1 MNGKLA
7 FFVLLSTFALLHA
20 DSSLPVQIP
29 GVSSLGGV
37 IGGIPSASS
46 GSGSSSSSSND
57 NNLLNNLLSQLGL
70 GGANSGLNSTLGG
83 LGSVL
88 GNLLTVVGF
97 LLQLVGAL
105 LAPLAAG
112 ANLGSG
118 GLGALNG
125 ILSGLK
131 I

>member
-7 FFVLLSTFALLHA
+7 FFILLSTFALLHA
-20 DSSLPVQIP
+20 DISAPSLP
-29 GVSSLGGV
+29 S
-37 IGGIPSASS
+37 IGGILEGLPSASS
-46 GSGSSSSSSND
+46 GNSSSSSSSSSNE

-70 GGANSGLNSTLGG
+70 GGANTGLNSTLGG

-97 LLQLVGAL
+97 LLQLVGTL

-118 GLGALNG
+118 GLDALNG
-125 ILSGLK
+125 LLSGLK

>member
-1 MNGKLA
+1 MNRKLA

-20 DSSLPVQIP
+20 DSSAASLPSIE
-29 GVSSLGGV
+29 GV
-37 IGGIPSASS
+37 IGGLPSASS

-70 GGANSGLNSTLGG
+70 G

-118 GLGALNG
+118 GLGLRTLLTVFLAD
-125 ILSGLK
+125 
-131 I
+131 

>member
-1 MNGKLA
+1 MKMNGKLA
-7 FFVLLSTFALLHA
+7 FFVLLSTAALLHA
-20 DSSLPVQIP
+20 DISAPSLP
-29 GVSSLGGV
+29 S
-37 IGGIPSASS
+37 IGGILEGLPSASS
-46 GSGSSSSSSND
+46 GNSSSSSSSND

-125 ILSGLK
+125 LLSGLK